1 MNLNITKKL
10 FSLLPVLLAAI
21 LWLGGSSV
29 FAGGSKDYAVSTS
42 LSINADVVICAGDTP
57 SLNTTFNTTN
67 CGSGSATATSVDVE
81 WWYNTTGAT
90 GTFLG
95 GTQLGNTITTSTG
108 TSATV
113 AYSTSIDA
121 SISSAMNT
129 LFTTPG
135 TYYLFSYVDNASNSG
150 CGIGAGSGSVF
161 SGTSGTPDVIQV
173 TVLSNQ
179 IANAGVD
186 QSPGDCSTTVSLS
199 GNQIT
204 DGGTGT
210 WTVSPAG
217 PTPQAPFTA
226 NDYNA
231 VYENLVAG
239 TAYTFTWTSTNGGCS
254 NNDQMVFNS
263 AGPGCATY
271 CTPSNTLTTYYITNV
286 TFNTINNTTTNPGS
300 PMYNDFTGICT
311 SVQQGASHSL
321 CVTGV
326 AGANPID
333 VYAFFDWN
341 GDGDFTDAGEETL
354 LGNDVGAGT
363 YCADISIPCDALTTG
378 SLRMRIY
385 WQRFDGP
392 GSGDACSSNPG
403 GYGEVEDYCINVT
416 ADPTPTAVAASVY
429 APCATSATLDA
440 TGSSITSGYW
450 TLIAGSGTITD
461 PTAQSTTITGLLN
474 GTTTLQWT
482 STANCATDTDQT
494 TFVVSGLP
502 DAPVDAGIDAYTCTD
517 PFGLSASDPS
527 PYPGAWS
534 VISGPNVPGFSS
546 LTDPSATITGMVNGT
561 YVLQWN
567 ITTATCG
574 VVTDQVQ
581 VTFGSLPVADAG
593 VDQSGLCPT
602 SATLDATPVAGLT
615 GTWSYVSGPA
625 GSGFVDANDPSTLAY
640 GLTNGTYQF
649 QWTLSGGGCPGT
661 TSDVVQITVDP
672 CTITVAHDAYGNQT
686 FTGCS
691 YTYTDDGG
699 SGSNY
704 SNNVANTMTTFCP
717 DDPDA
722 FATLTF
728 NTASIY
734 PYDYI
739 NVYDDPSP
747 GAPIVASIYYDPS
760 PGGGFVYEPS
770 VGTTITSSTGCLYVQ
785 FQSTATNNYP
795 GWTATVG
802 CSPTAGVQNQTFVTV
817 NNCGGGGGITLCA
830 SGQVT
835 AESNMDTNPPDLGLA
850 NQGCLGSQEGAS
862 NTWVYM
868 IAESDGWIAFELQP
882 AGGQDFDY
890 AIWGPYD
897 GGYACPGMT
906 LDEPINC
913 SWAANGG
920 ASCDAT
926 IGIGTFN
933 TLGNAVLPTD
943 LSEGGFCAPATN
955 EGWTYP
961 IYANAGEVF
970 VLLFQNYGF
979 NNSSFDFFV
988 NEPGTTNIPAGE
1000 SYASLGCDPVQ
1011 ALPIQLISFTGEHK
1025 EGMNYLYWTTAS
1037 EYQNAYFIIERSD
1050 DGINWE
1056 EVTTVQGNGN
1066 SSEVNNYATVD
1077 RYPFMETTYYRLL
1090 QVDYDGTKRRYK
1102 TIALASEIEVEGLF
1116 SNVYPNPTS
1125 GTFYFNYGGRD
1136 FTNEIVVNVTN
1147 SMGQIVYSKTVQQ
1160 FNASQSIEVDA
1171 SQFSEGLYNVEIIQG
1186 EAKEIKRISIIR

>member
-1 MNLNITKKL
+1 MNQNNTQKL
-10 FSLLPVLLAAI
+10 FSFLPFLLAAF

-29 FAGGSKDYAVSTS
+29 FAGG
-42 LSINADVVICAGDTP
+42 TP
-57 SLNTTFNTTN
+57 DLFIPSGLGISGGGSFCEDGATTQTLTASWSWVE
-67 CGSGSATATSVDVE
+67 CSGSGNGSDIYPEVSYQWYTGSVTPGNE
-81 WWYNTTGAT
+81 IAGAS
-90 GTFLG
+90 GTLAIG
-95 GTQLGNTITTSTG
+95 VGS
-108 TSATV
+108 TSATYN
-113 AYSTSIDA
+113 AP
-121 SISSAMNT
+121 
-129 LFTTPG
+129 LTP
-135 TYYLFSYVDNASNSG
+135 
-150 CGIGAGSGSVF
+150 SGSTDYYVEITW
-161 SGTSGTPDVIQV
+161 TSADVDWIGNCTAPADLGPLSAGPETV
-173 TVLSNQ
+173 TVTSNQ
-179 IANAGVD
+179 IANAGAD
-186 QSPGDCSTTVSLS
+186 QSPGDCSTTVTLA

-210 WTVSPAG
+210 WSVSPAG

-254 NNDQMVFNS
+254 NNDQMIFNS

-271 CTPSNTLTTYYITNV
+271 CTDPTPYTSSAAGYISNVNINSGAVNNPSPWNGYAN
-286 TFNTINNTTTNPGS
+286 
-300 PMYNDFTGICT
+300 FTGIGCANV
-311 SVQQGASHSL
+311 VQGESFTVDVSITHNAA
-321 CVTGV
+321 VTM
-326 AGANPID
+326 NHFIWI
-333 VYAFFDWN
+333 DWN
-341 GDGDFTDAGEETL
+341 GDGVFDTSTEEYSLGTSTANTTL
-354 LGNDVGAGT
+354 NLS
-363 YCADISIPCDALTTG
+363 DIIPCDAVVGTI
-378 SLRMRIY
+378 RMRVASQY
-385 WQRFDGP
+385 
-392 GSGDACSSNPG
+392 SGDPEPCVSSSI
-403 GYGEVEDYCINVT
+403 YGDVEDYCFTIS
-416 ADPTPTAVAASVY
+416 ADPTPTAVATSVY
-429 APCATSATLDA
+429 VPCATSATLDA

-546 LTDPSATITGMVNGT
+546 ITDPNATINGLVNGT

-567 ITTATCG
+567 ITTASCG

-625 GSGFVDANDPSTLAY
+625 GSGFVDANDPTTLAY

-672 CTITVAHDAYGNQT
+672 CVTTVTHDAYGNQT

-699 SGSNY
+699 TGGNY
-704 SNNVANTMTTFCP
+704 SDNIANTMTTFCP

-961 IYANAGEVF
+961 IYANAGEVY

-1050 DGINWE
+1050 DGMNWE

-1077 RYPFMETTYYRLL
+1077 RYPFNETTYYRLL
-1090 QVDYDGTKRRYK
+1090 QVDYDGIKRRYK
-1102 TIALASEIEVEGLF
+1102 TIALASELEVEGLF

-1147 SMGQIVYSKTVQQ
+1147 SMGQVVYSKTVQQ

-1171 SQFSEGLYNVEIIQG
+1171 SQFSEGLYNVEIVQG
-1186 EAKEIKRISIIR
+1186 ETKEIKRISIIR